1 MRGNNNAPHFWNFLV
16 DQHGQTWYFT
26 MFYWWH
32 RLLKAE
38 VYADVYGKVFRQRFS
53 LNRDMMDSLR
63 MPLDSVHPV
72 FRYPFF
78 EDVTR
83 LYATD
88 KAFTLSVGKQHLARD
103 IRAGEV
109 V

>member
-1 MRGNNNAPHFWNFLV
+1 
-16 DQHGQTWYFT
+16 

>member
-1 MRGNNNAPHFWNFLV
+1 
-16 DQHGQTWYFT
+16 

-38 VYADVYGKVFRQRFS
+38 VYDDVYGKVFRQRFS
-53 LNRDMMDSLR
+53 LNRAMTDSLQL
-63 MPLDSVHPV
+63 PLDSVHPV

-88 KAFTLSVGKQHLARD
+88 KAFTLSVGKRHLVRHVK
-103 IRAGEV
+103 RGEV
-109 V
+109 VYICMSDRTFQRREGERENGVL